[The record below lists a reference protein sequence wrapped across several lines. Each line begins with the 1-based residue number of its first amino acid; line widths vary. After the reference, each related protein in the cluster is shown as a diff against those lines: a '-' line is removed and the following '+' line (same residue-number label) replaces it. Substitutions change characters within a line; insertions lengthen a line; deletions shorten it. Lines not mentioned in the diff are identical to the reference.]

1 MVMDGIKQEI
11 DDDLFE
17 QMSEELHR
25 PKTLNSRWKPDGTYD
40 KTPLDPD
47 YFKNYF
53 QANLKTPIKCPDC
66 GKAIT
71 SKSNLSKHRNTNICK
86 NNRNSDWLFARLN
99 QV

>member
-1 MVMDGIKQEI
+1 MPCFMVMDGIKQEI

-25 PKTLNSRWKPDGTYD
+25 PKTLNSKWKPDGTYD

-53 QANLKTPIKCPDC
+53 QANLKTPIKCPWLW
-66 GKAIT
+66 
-71 SKSNLSKHRNTNICK
+71 KSN
-86 NNRNSDWLFARLN
+86 N
-99 QV
+99 QQIKPIKTPQHQHL